1 MLEISTP
8 VLRIRVLL
16 AVAEAEAAA
25 GWLDRAFGTID
36 RVVDEAATVTDPD
49 VRVRVATSVAGALA
63 RIGPVERA
71 IGLARSIAHAAERV
85 QALGTV
91 ARALD
96 RAGLPLRAAAVLDGI
111 GDPPTHEERW
121 HLLAA
126 LVDTGRWRRAQ
137 DVVRE
142 AAAGDRDSLAAA
154 LVRALADAGEYEQAL
169 GTALS
174 GIANEIARDGAVAH
188 VAGALAAAATDTD
201 PFGYA
206 ERALVLARTR
216 VSGDRTRSAALR
228 AAGEALHRLGHTDR
242 AVATLRLALTVA
254 GTMVS
259 SAVRTQEI
267 TATATALAVAGHPE
281 PGIAAVNGIP
291 RGDGRTLALAAMAK
305 TLVAAGDTITAA
317 AVLETAPVPEPSD
330 RELGALASVTIGL
343 VEAGRPDRAEA
354 LARART
360 GVVPRNRAL
369 VTVASALARA
379 GDPGRAAAILD
390 GVEAELSTVD
400 DPDPR
405 PFGYLLVWTAEAR
418 TRTGRPDRATG
429 LLARAADL
437 IGAIGEPEQEHSLWL
452 LVVDALVQAG
462 AVDRA
467 AATARAAGVGP
478 DLVTALVKAGDLDR
492 AGAEAAAIADPAGR
506 DRSLAHVVRAR
517 VAADDLDHAATL
529 ARSVADAGHRAD
541 VLTAL
546 ARAQVRAGSRD
557 TAVGTLRLAEAAA
570 RENGGSG
577 TRMRAILDA
586 VLATCGLDLA
596 AQTLHDAGTAARDR
610 PDALVDVWCTQGRL
624 YRAVRAAQE
633 IVDPLDR
640 CRAMTRVA
648 VGYRAA
654 GRAGDAG
661 PAAIAAGV
669 AAGAVADPERQATA
683 WAHVASAWAVAG
695 RADRARES
703 IDSAVA
709 AAGPAPAPAVAAEIA
724 RARVAIGYTPGR
736 PSTEDPTDPGVDPA
750 VADSQRAAMAAA
762 LARSGEVDRALSVAR
777 SVVDADLREH
787 AVTEVAVALART
799 GTAAG
804 ALALLSPGGS

>member
-1 MLEISTP
+1 M
-8 VLRIRVLL
+8 
-16 AVAEAEAAA
+16 
-25 GWLDRAFGTID
+25 
-36 RVVDEAATVTDPD
+36 
-49 VRVRVATSVAGALA
+49 
-63 RIGPVERA
+63 
-71 IGLARSIAHAAERV
+71 
-85 QALGTV
+85 
-91 ARALD
+91 
-96 RAGLPLRAAAVLDGI
+96 RAAAVLDGVV
-111 GDPPTHEERW
+111 DPQTHEERW

-126 LVDTGRWRRAQ
+126 LVDTGRWRRAH
-137 DVVRE
+137 DVVRQ
-142 AAAGDRDSLAAA
+142 APAGDHDSLTAG

-169 GTALS
+169 GAALS
-174 GIANEIARDGAVAH
+174 GIVDEVARDGAVAH
-188 VAGALAAAATDTD
+188 VAGAMAAAATDPD
-201 PFGYA
+201 AFGYA

-216 VSGDRTRSAALR
+216 VFGDRTRSSALR
-228 AAGEALHRLGHTDR
+228 AAGEALHRLGRTER
-242 AVATLRLALTVA
+242 AVEALRLALTVA
-254 GTMVS
+254 GGMVGS
-259 SAVRTQEI
+259 GGRGQEI
-267 TATATALAVAGHPE
+267 TATATALAAAGHPE
-281 PGIAAVNGIP
+281 PGIAAINGIP
-291 RGDGRTLALAAMAK
+291 RGDGRTLALATMAK

-360 GVVPRNRAL
+360 AVVPRNRAL

-379 GDPGRAAAILD
+379 GGLGRAAAVLD

-405 PFGYLLVWTAEAR
+405 PFAYLLVWTAEAR
-418 TRTGRPDRATG
+418 TRTGRPDRAVD
-429 LLARAADL
+429 LLSRAADL
-437 IGAIGEPEQEHSLWL
+437 IGEIGEPEQEHSLWL

-467 AATARAAGVGP
+467 VSTARTAGVVP
-478 DLVTALVKAGDLDR
+478 DLVAALVKADDLDR
-492 AGAEAAAIADPAGR
+492 AEAEAAAVTDPGGR
-506 DRSLAHVVRAR
+506 DRSLARVVRAR
-517 VAADDLDHAATL
+517 IAADDLERAAAL
-529 ARSVADAGHRAD
+529 ARSVADAGHRAE

-546 ARAQVRAGSRD
+546 ARAQTAAGARD

-570 RENGGSG
+570 RESGGSG
-577 TRMRAILDA
+577 TRVRAVVEA

-596 AQTLHDAGTAARDR
+596 AQTLHDAETAARDR

-654 GRAGDAG
+654 GRAADAG

-669 AAGAVADPERQATA
+669 AAEAVADPERQATA

-695 RADRARES
+695 RPDRARES
-703 IDSAVA
+703 VDRAVA
-709 AAGPAPAPAVAAEIA
+709 AAGPAPASAVAAEIA
-724 RARVAIGYTPGR
+724 RARVAIGYPPTG
-736 PSTEDPTDPGVDPA
+736 PSAEQSSGDPTDPDVDPA
-750 VADSQRAAMAAA
+750 VADSRRAAMAAA
-762 LARSGEVDRALSVAR
+762 LARSGEVDRALSIAR
-777 SVVDADLREH
+777 SVLDGDLREH

-804 ALALLSPGGS
+804 ALALLSAGGS